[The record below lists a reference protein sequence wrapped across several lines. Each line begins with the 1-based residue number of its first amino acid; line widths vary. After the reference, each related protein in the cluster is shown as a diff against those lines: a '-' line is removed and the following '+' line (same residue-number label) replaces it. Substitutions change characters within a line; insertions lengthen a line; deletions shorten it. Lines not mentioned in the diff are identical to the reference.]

1 MEIMVQATVSL
12 VASAM
17 GNSLAKRLLLAYLD
31 LKE

>member
-12 VASAM
+12 ASAM